1 MQTKTVQNITVRE
14 LTDYVNLNRGTFYL
28 HYRDIQDL
36 LEHLENDILDEFIE
50 ITNAHQPQDMKGKPF
65 PLICDLYKFLEKN
78 SDFVKLVLV
87 NNQEQNFMN
96 RIKEI
101 IRERCVNDWDEIF
114 ANADPRLSE
123 IYSSYV
129 LSGCI
134 GIIENWIRNGTR
146 QSPEELARYTEDIML
161 NGLNILK

>member
-1 MQTKTVQNITVRE
+1 
-14 LTDYVNLNRGTFYL
+14 
-28 HYRDIQDL
+28 
-36 LEHLENDILDEFIE
+36 
-50 ITNAHQPQDMKGKPF
+50 
-65 PLICDLYKFLEKN
+65 
-78 SDFVKLVLV
+78 
-87 NNQEQNFMN
+87 MN

-161 NGLNILK
+161 KWVEYTEIDVLCYYSQVVSREAFCHEYGKIPRHTGQKCQSPKVIWNAF

>member
-1 MQTKTVQNITVRE
+1 MI
-14 LTDYVNLNRGTFYL
+14 Y
-28 HYRDIQDL
+28 
-36 LEHLENDILDEFIE
+36 LDECIE
-50 ITNAHQPQDMKGKPF
+50 ITNAHQPQDMKGKSF

-96 RIKEI
+96 RMKEI

-146 QSPEELARYTEDIML
+146 QSPEELAHYTEDIML
-161 NGLNILK
+161 NGLNVLK